1 MMLGALLDLGV
12 DRKWLDQLPGALG
25 LEGVTVRAERVQRA
39 GIAAWKVDF
48 DVPPQPHGRHLKHI
62 RAIVDAS
69 AAPATVRER
78 ANRAFELITAAEA
91 AVHGTTVEKVHLHEV
106 GSVDAILDVV
116 GSVWGLHL
124 LGVES
129 VRCGTIALGDGFVD
143 AAHGRMAVPAPAVVR
158 LVEGFDV
165 TTGPA
170 GSGELTTPT
179 GAVLMQAL
187 ATPGLP
193 PTFRPLRSGFG
204 AGTKDFSGRANVLRV
219 TLAEVNDV
227 NASLEA
233 IVVLACDVDDM
244 TGEYLVSAAET
255 LRAAGAF
262 DVILTP
268 VVMKKGR
275 PGTRLEVLCAPS
287 DAPRLEA
294 TLLVATS
301 TIGVRR
307 YDATRTALPRTCRET
322 TAAGHAVRV
331 KVVTL
336 PDGTVRGK
344 PEFDDVESAR
354 LATGRPAAGIIAEA
368 LMNVGLL

>member
-12 DRKWLDQLPGALG
+12 ERKWLDQLPGALG
-25 LEGVTVRAERVQRA
+25 LEGVNVRAERVQRA

-48 DVPPQPHGRHLKHI
+48 DIPPQPHGRHLKHI

-158 LVEGFDV
+158 LIEGFDV
-165 TTGPA
+165 TAGPA

-204 AGTKDFSGRANVLRV
+204 AGTKDFPGRANVLRV

-227 NASLEA
+227 NANSEA

-255 LRAAGAF
+255 LRAAGAL
-262 DVILTP
+262 DVILAP

-275 PGTRLEVLCAPS
+275 PGTRVEVLCAPS
-287 DAPRLEA
+287 DAPRIEA

-322 TAAGHAVRV
+322 TVFGRAVRV

-344 PEFDDVESAR
+344 PEFDDVEGAR

-368 LMNVGLL
+368 LRNVGLL